1 MKHIVIIVSL
11 FSITLL
17 SPLSYTYAQNIDSLK
32 ITELNVDYENKI
44 EEQQKKNSYSSE
56 KR

>member
-44 EEQQKKNSYSSE
+44 EEQQKK
-56 KR
+56 